1 MQRIPEPE
9 LMDDPAQAQAYASA
23 DFSAPHDAFVAH
35 FAARFPNFSTG
46 RVLDLGCGAADITLR
61 FARAFP
67 EARMVGVDG
76 AEAMLVLARA
86 AVTRAG
92 CAERI
97 ALWHRRLPDAALETQ
112 FDAVLSNSLLHHLHN
127 PSVLWQTLKQAAKP
141 RAPVCVMDLLRPA
154 SIEEAAQLTTHYAA
168 DAPEVLRRDFF
179 NSLCAAYRADEVR
192 AQLREADLAHLQIE
206 TVSDRHLLIWGF
218 R

>member
-97 ALWHRRLPDAALETQ
+97 ALWHRRLPDAALEIQ
-112 FDAVLSNSLLHHLHN
+112 FDAVLSNSLLHHLRD

-154 SIEEAAQLTTHYAA
+154 SIEEAAQLTAHYAA

>member
-23 DFSAPHDAFVAH
+23 DFSVPHDAFVAH
-35 FAARFPNFSTG
+35 FAVRFPDFSTG

-97 ALWHRRLPDAALETQ
+97 VLWHRRLPDAALETQ
-112 FDAVLSNSLLHHLHN
+112 FDAVLSNSLLHHLRD

-154 SIEEAAQLTTHYAA
+154 SIEEAAQLTARHAA

-192 AQLREADLAHLQIE
+192 AQLREAGLAHLQIE